1 MGRFLLKIRLQKRL
15 GKANLRGKLLDCLSW
30 ILAGLRCELS
40 GDPALLL
47 ATGQVGLKGEP
58 PLA

>member
-15 GKANLRGKLLDCLSW
+15 GKANLRGKLLDWLSW
-30 ILAGLRCELS
+30 ILARLRCELS

-47 ATGQVGLKGEP
+47 VTGQVGLKGEP
-58 PLA
+58 PQA